1 MLKKYWNKG
10 GKQKR
15 IIILLSLVL
24 IIALFFLRDDYQPAL
39 LFIRKFIFIILL
51 CAAVLF
57 FGLRKFR
64 KTASTGRRLGIL
76 GILLVFFGLLYFVG
90 WHFKMYDYMK
100 TYNVFNDLNR
110 VEINELPLTQ
120 NERIQPLRNI
130 FSMANESVGETKD
143 VSLPHLVRVDDENKW
158 TMAIQP
164 SEKYAWQAMND
175 NTEEVFA
182 VSSTTPFPRFSSD
195 NRIPVTFSIGESL
208 KFSRNTYN
216 AVVQRFNPWMLFN
229 YEPSDT
235 YYMKND
241 TGQWVEVVSLIKWKG
256 FFFPYPTF
264 GGVMVIDNGAH
275 YFKDYLERV
284 AIGKGTYISPEEM
297 KNHPYLTRQNT
308 VAEKISRLQAESLK
322 FLGGFSDP
330 LPWNMKTAVK
340 IPDLSKDQNEQPFV
354 TDFNF
359 SDTGIGAYNGLYHW
373 FGLEPVGDE
382 RTSLTY
388 SVFIPADGTD
398 KLYYYDHASKKQGYA
413 GVSAMPL
420 KVKESRKEYDWTA
433 NTPVE
438 FRPYIKNIA
447 GRKRLFFL
455 GTVSAINDK
464 DSGQFDGSAT
474 PDLVLVDSEYR
485 DVVWID
491 VKHPSQWEK
500 SVYDQLNEAWRSSE
514 GIGEYFVEETK
525 TIEFGQTTDNT
536 IAIDSTKLE
545 DLKASGGEDEAIQ
558 VLQNKIDSIKKARE
572 EDEILKLQRKIDSIK
587 ASKE

>member
-1 MLKKYWNKG
+1 MIKNYWNKG
-10 GKQKR
+10 KKQKT
-15 IIILLSLVL
+15 ITIIVSIILL
-24 IIALFFLRDDYQPAL
+24 IALFVLRDDYQPAL
-39 LFIRKFIFIILL
+39 LFIRKYIFVILL
-51 CAAVLF
+51 SALVLF

-64 KTASTGRRLGIL
+64 KSTSTGGRLSIL
-76 GILLVFFGLLYFVG
+76 TLLLIFFGLLYVVG

-100 TYNVFNDLNR
+100 TYNVFNHLNK

-143 VSLPHLVRVDDENKW
+143 VSLPHLVRIGNENKW

-164 SEKYAWQAMND
+164 TEKYMWQGMTD

-182 VSSTTPFPRFSSD
+182 VSSTTPFPRFSSE

-216 AVVQRFNPWMLFN
+216 AVVQRFNIFQLFTM
-229 YEPSDT
+229 EPSDT

-241 TGQWVEVVSLIKWKG
+241 SGQWVEVVSLIKWKG
-256 FFFPYPTF
+256 FLFPYPTF
-264 GGVMVIDNGAH
+264 GGVMVIDSGEHDFN
-275 YFKDYLERV
+275 DYIERIL
-284 AIGKGTYISPEEM
+284 IGKGTYVSPEEM

-308 VAEKISRLQAESLK
+308 LAEKVSRLQAESLK

-330 LPWNMKTAVK
+330 LPWNMETAVK
-340 IPDLSKDQNEQPFV
+340 IPTMPKDQNQQPYV
-354 TDFNF
+354 TDFDF
-359 SDTGIGAYNGLYHW
+359 SETDVDAYSGLYHW

-382 RTSLTY
+382 RTSLSF
-388 SVFIPADGTD
+388 SVFVPADGTD
-398 KLYYYDHASKKQGYA
+398 KLYYYNHAAKKQGYA

-420 KVKESRKEYDWTA
+420 KVKESRKEYDWSA

-447 GRKRLFFL
+447 GKKRLFFM
-455 GTVSAINDK
+455 GTVSAISDK
-464 DSGQFDGSAT
+464 NAQQFDGSAT

-491 VKHPSQWEK
+491 VKHPSQWDK
-500 SVYDQLNEAWRSSE
+500 TVYDQLNEAWRASE
-514 GIGEYFVEETK
+514 GIGYYFVEEKKEIDLAETVKDSLAQVVPVRDEK
-525 TIEFGQTTDNT
+525 TELLERLQKQ
-536 IAIDSTKLE
+536 IDS
-545 DLKASGGEDEAIQ
+545 LKAA
-558 VLQNKIDSIKKARE
+558 K
-572 EDEILKLQRKIDSIK
+572 
-587 ASKE
+587 

>member
-1 MLKKYWNKG
+1 MIKNYWRKG
-10 GKQKR
+10 KKQKTIT
-15 IIILLSLVL
+15 IIVSLVL
-24 IIALFFLRDDYQPAL
+24 LIALFVLRDDYQPAL
-39 LFIRKFIFIILL
+39 LFIRKYIFIVLL
-51 CAAVLF
+51 SATVLF

-64 KTASTGRRLGIL
+64 KSASTGGRLGMLALLVIFF
-76 GILLVFFGLLYFVG
+76 GILYVVG

-100 TYNVFNDLNR
+100 TYNVFNHLNK

-120 NERIQPLRNI
+120 NERIQPLNNI

-143 VSLPHLVRVDDENKW
+143 VSLPHLVRIGNENKW

-164 SEKYAWQAMND
+164 TEKYMWQGMTD

-182 VSSTTPFPRFSSD
+182 VSSTTPFPRFSSE
-195 NRIPVTFSIGESL
+195 NRISVTFSIGESL

-216 AVVQRFNPWMLFN
+216 AVVQRFNPWMLVN

-256 FFFPYPTF
+256 FLFPYPTF
-264 GGVMVIDNGAH
+264 GGVMVINSGEHDFN
-275 YFKDYLERV
+275 DYVERIL
-284 AIGKGTYISPEEM
+284 IGKGKFVSPEEM
-297 KNHPYLTRQNT
+297 KNYPYLTRQNT
-308 VAEKISRLQAESLK
+308 LAEKVSQLQAESLK

-330 LPWNMKTAVK
+330 LPWNMETAVK
-340 IPDLSKDQNEQPFV
+340 IPEMPKDQNQQPYV
-354 TDFNF
+354 TDFDF
-359 SDTGIGAYNGLYHW
+359 SDTDSDGYSGLYHW

-382 RTSLTY
+382 RTSLSY

-398 KLYYYDHASKKQGYA
+398 KLYYYNHAAKKQGYA

-438 FRPYIKNIA
+438 FRPYIKNLA
-447 GRKRLFFL
+447 GKKRMFFM
-455 GTVSAINDK
+455 GTVSSISDT
-464 DSGQFDGSAT
+464 DSKQFDGSAT

-491 VKHPSQWEK
+491 VKHPSQWDK
-500 SVYDQLNEAWRSSE
+500 TVYEQLNEAWRASE
-514 GIGEYFVEETK
+514 GIGYYFAEDTKVIDIAETMKDSLSIIPVVDKKAEEIK
-525 TIEFGQTTDNT
+525 RLQKQ
-536 IAIDSTKLE
+536 IDS
-545 DLKASGGEDEAIQ
+545 LKAVE
-558 VLQNKIDSIKKARE
+558 N
-572 EDEILKLQRKIDSIK
+572 
-587 ASKE
+587 